1 MAVIKSGQSSDQLTI
16 EPISKAARV
25 TLYNPDGSIAP
36 LVSITIPA
44 AVSATLAQETGN
56 IQTVAQQTFVLAAIL
71 MAILTESR
79 IQNDLL
85 VQIALGQFNS
95 PPDLDA
101 LRNDPQYG
109 ILPANVNVS

>member
-1 MAVIKSGQSSDQLTI
+1 MAVIKSDNSTDTLRVD
-16 EPISKAARV
+16 PISKAAHV

-36 LVSITIPA
+36 LVSITVPA

-56 IQTVAQQTFVLAAIL
+56 IQTVAQQTLILAQILAAIL
-71 MAILTESR
+71 IESR

-95 PPDLDA
+95 PPDLDSMRA
-101 LRNDPQYG
+101 DPQYG
-109 ILPANVNVS
+109 ALPLNTVIS